1 MIFSEYV
8 KLLYSAFLE
17 DKGYLETLRKRI
29 RSEEFNRD
37 EMFDPVFQD
46 ALSIDP
52 KNPETY
58 KNTRAKYFPNIYNPE
73 SGVITYE
80 ERQAAKERL
89 RIIKECLSRRKQHD
103 SYQESKDGKAH

>member
-8 KLLYSAFLE
+8 QLLYSAYLE
-17 DKGYLETLRKRI
+17 DRGYLETLRKKI

-37 EMFDPVFQD
+37 QMYDPIFQD

-52 KNPETY
+52 KDPETFRQ
-58 KNTRAKYFPNIYNPE
+58 TRAKFFPNPYNPE

-80 ERQAAKERL
+80 DCLEAKKRM
-89 RIIKECLSRRKQHD
+89 RVIKECLSRRRERDQH
-103 SYQESKDGKAH
+103 

>member
-8 KLLYSAFLE
+8 RLLYSAFLE
-17 DKGYLETLRKRI
+17 DKGYLETLRKKI

-37 EMFDPVFQD
+37 QMYDPAFQD

-52 KNPETY
+52 RNPDTF
-58 KNTRAKYFPNIYNPE
+58 KNTRARFFPNIYNPE

-80 ERQAAKERL
+80 ERQDAKEKL
-89 RIIKECLSRRKQHD
+89 RVIRECLSRRRRSDKHQK
-103 SYQESKDGKAH
+103 SQN